1 MRNEVVHPIFR
12 LPLSRWGEIFRR
24 RSVMNSRALEPSTL
38 RVETGANLG
47 GRRASR
53 RTQLIACALAVTV
66 ATFGLADPSIGQS
79 DANKSKTEPVKEAK
93 AEVGLEG
100 SWSGGGEVAFAAT
113 GSRERA
119 RCRAHYTRR
128 SKDSYAMNATCATAS
143 GKAAQTATVH
153 RVGENRYRGNFHNA
167 EYDISGTIFV
177 VVSGNSQS
185 VRLTSTSGSAMFRLS
200 R

>member
-1 MRNEVVHPIFR
+1 MRNDAVHPIFR
-12 LPLSRWGEIFRR
+12 LPSRAWGEIFRR
-24 RSVMNSRALEPSTL
+24 RSVMNSRALQPSTS
-38 RVETGANLG
+38 RVKMGASRG

-53 RTQLIACALAVTV
+53 RAQRLAGALTVTL
-66 ATFGLADPSIGQS
+66 AMLGLADPGLGQS
-79 DANKSKTEPVKEAK
+79 DTSKGKTEPVKEAK

-100 SWSGGGEVAFAAT
+100 SWSGGGEVDFAGT
-113 GSRERA
+113 GARERA

-128 SKDSYAMNATCATAS
+128 SKDSYALNATCATAS

-153 RVGENRYRGNFHNA
+153 RVGENRYRGSFHNA

-177 VVSGNSQS
+177 VVNGNSQS
-185 VRLTSTSGSAMFRLS
+185 VRLTSTSGSALIRLS

>member
-1 MRNEVVHPIFR
+1 
-12 LPLSRWGEIFRR
+12 
-24 RSVMNSRALEPSTL
+24 MNSRALEPSTSSA
-38 RVETGANLG
+38 GLG
-47 GRRASR
+47 VKLGDRRASR
-53 RTQLIACALAVTV
+53 RAWLLGCALAMSLP
-66 ATFGLADPSIGQS
+66 TFGLVTPGLGQS

-153 RVGENRYRGNFHNA
+153 RVGENRYRGNFYNA

-185 VRLTSTSGSAMFRLS
+185 VRLTSASGSAAFRLS

>member
-1 MRNEVVHPIFR
+1 
-12 LPLSRWGEIFRR
+12 
-24 RSVMNSRALEPSTL
+24 MNSRLLDRSIA
-38 RVETGANLG
+38 RVQSGAPAGN
-47 GRRASR
+47 RRATSR
-53 RTQLIACALAVTV
+53 LAQLSACALAMTL
-66 ATFGLADPSIGQS
+66 AMFGLADPGIGQTDS
-79 DANKSKTEPVKEAK
+79 TKAGKGKVEPVKEAK

-100 SWSGGGEVAFAAT
+100 SWSGAGEVAFAVT

-119 RCRAHYTRR
+119 RCRAHYQRR
-128 SKDSYAMNATCATAS
+128 SKDSYAMQATCATAS

-185 VRLTSTSGSAMFRLS
+185 VRLSSTSGSALFRLS

>member
-1 MRNEVVHPIFR
+1 
-12 LPLSRWGEIFRR
+12 
-24 RSVMNSRALEPSTL
+24 MNSRALQPSMP
-38 RVETGANLG
+38 RAETGADHG
-47 GRRASR
+47 PRVSR
-53 RTQLIACALAVTV
+53 LAQLLAGAAAATMALFALV
-66 ATFGLADPSIGQS
+66 DPGVGQS
-79 DANKSKTEPVKEAK
+79 DANKSKAEPVKEAK

-100 SWSGGGEVAFAAT
+100 SWSGGGEVAFTAT

-185 VRLTSTSGSAMFRLS
+185 VRLTSTSGSALFRLS

>member
-1 MRNEVVHPIFR
+1 
-12 LPLSRWGEIFRR
+12 
-24 RSVMNSRALEPSTL
+24 MNSRALQPSTP

-53 RTQLIACALAVTV
+53 SAQVLAGAVAVTM
-66 ATFGLADPSIGQS
+66 AAFGLAGPSVGQS
-79 DANKSKTEPVKEAK
+79 DASKSKTEPVKEAK

-143 GKAAQTATVH
+143 GKAAQIATVH
-153 RVGENRYRGNFHNA
+153 RIGENRYRGNFHNI

-185 VRLTSTSGSAMFRLS
+185 VRLTSTSGSALFRLS

>member
-1 MRNEVVHPIFR
+1 
-12 LPLSRWGEIFRR
+12 
-24 RSVMNSRALEPSTL
+24 MNSRALQRSTP
-38 RVETGANLG
+38 RVETGAHRGANTG
-47 GRRASR
+47 GPRASR
-53 RTQLIACALAVTV
+53 LAQLLVCAVTV
-66 ATFGLADPSIGQS
+66 TLAVFGLAGPSVGQS
-79 DANKSKTEPVKEAK
+79 DASKSNTEPVKEAK

-100 SWSGGGEVAFAAT
+100 SWSGGGEVNFAAT

-153 RVGENRYRGNFHNA
+153 RVGENRYRGNFHNL
-167 EYDISGTIFV
+167 EYDIFGTIFV

-185 VRLTSTSGSAMFRLS
+185 VRLTSTSGSALFRLS

>member
-1 MRNEVVHPIFR
+1 MDLRPVHP
-12 LPLSRWGEIFRR
+12 
-24 RSVMNSRALEPSTL
+24 SRARTDS
-38 RVETGANLG
+38 
-47 GRRASR
+47 GRTRGRSPATR
-53 RTQLIACALAVTV
+53 LAQAFACALF
-66 ATFGLADPSIGQS
+66 ATFAVASLYAPGVAQT
-79 DANKSKTEPVKEAK
+79 AAEAK
-93 AEVGLEG
+93 AKSDPSAKGKVDGAKPEVSLEG

-119 RCRAHYTRR
+119 RCRAHYQRR
-128 SKDSYAMNATCATAS
+128 SKDSYAMQATCATAS

-185 VRLTSTSGSAMFRLS
+185 VRLTSTSGSALFRLN